1 VNAFLVTPAFRAW
14 LRSLRDPT
22 AKARILA
29 RIRSAEA
36 GNFGDCTSVG
46 GGVREMR
53 VHVGAGY
60 RVYFCRRENTTYLL
74 LCGGDKGSQQADIR
88 AAQALRAQLDLL

>member
-1 VNAFLVTPAFRAW
+1 VNTLLVTPAFRAW
-14 LRSLRDPT
+14 LRALRDPT

-36 GNFGDCTSVG
+36 VNFGD
-46 GGVREMR
+46 
-53 VHVGAGY
+53 
-60 RVYFCRRENTTYLL
+60 
-74 LCGGDKGSQQADIR
+74 DKGSQQADIR